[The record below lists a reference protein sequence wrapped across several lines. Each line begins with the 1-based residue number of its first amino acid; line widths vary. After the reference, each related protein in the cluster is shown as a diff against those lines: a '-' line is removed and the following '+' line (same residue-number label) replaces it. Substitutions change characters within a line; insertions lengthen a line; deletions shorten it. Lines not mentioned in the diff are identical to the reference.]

1 MKALFSTFLL
11 IVLGIV
17 ASGQSGQSPL
27 APAKPVPKPAPMGAP
42 PGTSVKLKLG
52 DKAPDFALPNGDGK
66 LVLLS
71 EYTQRS
77 PVVLVFY
84 RGFWCGACTQQL
96 TRLAED
102 YDKIKQAGADLIAVS
117 VDQQSFAWS
126 MAQTTGAK
134 FQILSDSEKTTIN
147 DYGIVNAAEHDGI
160 AHPSIFILDKEGKIR
175 YMHVGKDP
183 QDRPSDETIVVEV
196 KKVSGAK

>member
-1 MKALFSTFLL
+1 
-11 IVLGIV
+11 
-17 ASGQSGQSPL
+17 
-27 APAKPVPKPAPMGAP
+27 
-42 PGTSVKLKLG
+42 
-52 DKAPDFALPNGDGK
+52 
-66 LVLLS
+66 
-71 EYTQRS
+71 
-77 PVVLVFY
+77 
-84 RGFWCGACTQQL
+84 
-96 TRLAED
+96 LAED

-134 FQILSDSEKTTIN
+134 FQILSDAEKKTIA

-183 QDRPSDETIVVEV
+183 QDRPSDETIVLEV